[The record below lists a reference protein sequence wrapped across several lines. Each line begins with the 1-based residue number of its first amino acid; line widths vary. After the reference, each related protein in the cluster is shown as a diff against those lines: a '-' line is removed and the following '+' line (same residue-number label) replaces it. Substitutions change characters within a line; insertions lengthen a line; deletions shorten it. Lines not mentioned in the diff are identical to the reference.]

1 MNSKTDGVILLQTHT
16 LLAAEM
22 NKKKNTIKA
31 RSPVIRVVLVDDNE
45 LFRAGIR
52 SLLSGEK
59 NVSVV
64 GVAGEMIQ
72 ALDLVK
78 KKRPHVILL
87 NLELRRGEGLQMIPE
102 LLSACKTS
110 RLAVLTDSRDQEVHR
125 SIFSRGGIGII
136 SKQEPPELL
145 IKAIRRL
152 HAGSIWLDRFVSA
165 EIIGDMS
172 GRKHNGVNGYKIGA
186 LTKREREVIQK
197 VGGGLK
203 NKEIADSLCISDIT
217 VHHHLT
223 SIYSKL
229 EVGNRLELIIF
240 AYKHNLAEIPR

>member
-1 MNSKTDGVILLQTHT
+1 
-16 LLAAEM
+16 M
-22 NKKKNTIKA
+22 NKKKCTVKA
-31 RSPVIRVVLVDDNE
+31 RPPAIRVVLVDDNE

-52 SLLSGEK
+52 SLLSKDK

-64 GVAGEMIQ
+64 GVEGQIAK

-78 KKRPHVILL
+78 RKRPHVILL
-87 NLELRRGEGLQMIPE
+87 NLELRQGDGLQTIPE

-125 SIFSRGGIGII
+125 SIFSRGAIGII

-145 IKAIRRL
+145 MEAIRRL

-165 EIIGDMS
+165 DIIGEMS
-172 GRKHNGVNGYKIGA
+172 GRKHNGVYGYRIGA
-186 LTKREREVIQK
+186 LTKREREVIQF
-197 VGGGLK
+197 VGRGLK

-229 EVGNRLELIIF
+229 EVGSRLELIIF
-240 AYKHNLAEIPR
+240 AYRHKLAEVPH